1 MSSAAGRDLARP
13 ESRAESDV
21 WLADARLSSD
31 AASTP
36 QAWRGRVDPFVKLT
50 RVPRRPPW
58 IDVFIAG
65 ALLAWALTEAFLD
78 RGPGPLAGRVA
89 FAVAVTVVLAVR
101 RQAPV
106 LVVIVLSVATLAW
119 ALPARVA
126 ETGTNPFPS
135 FLLAAFSVAC
145 YARRT
150 IVAVAGALSL
160 FAVMLAALGSH
171 YYLGA
176 GAGPGDIAI
185 LSVFFGG
192 AWAAGWLVRQRAA
205 QARQALAESGD
216 LAHLAVTEE
225 RTRIARE
232 LHDVVAHSV
241 SIIAVQAGAA
251 EELLELDPE
260 QARTHIASVRHTAR
274 EALTEMRRLLDVL
287 RAEEPGYAPQPGLAR
302 LPDLLDEV
310 RAADVPVELIEQGE
324 RRRLPP
330 GVDLVAFRVVQESLT
345 NVRKHAPGAPT
356 RVLLRYGAKT
366 LELEVANAPAPLA
379 ARGNGAGRAGHGL
392 IGMRERVHLF
402 GGSIDAQPTGEGGF
416 RVHAVLP
423 LTEEPA

>member
-1 MSSAAGRDLARP
+1 
-13 ESRAESDV
+13 
-21 WLADARLSSD
+21 
-31 AASTP
+31 
-36 QAWRGRVDPFVKLT
+36 VDPFVKLT

-65 ALLAWALTEAFLD
+65 ALLAWALTEAVLD

-89 FAVAVTVVLAVR
+89 FAVAVTAVLAVR
-101 RQAPV
+101 RQAPG
-106 LVVIVLSVATLAW
+106 LVVIVLAVATLAW

-150 IVAVAGALSL
+150 IVAVAGGLSL
-160 FAVMLAALGSH
+160 FAVMLAALLSH
-171 YYLGA
+171 FYSGA

-192 AWAAGWLVRQRAA
+192 AWTAGWLVRQRAA
-205 QARQALAESGD
+205 QARRALAESGEV
-216 LAHLAVTEE
+216 ARSAVAGE

-251 EELLELDPE
+251 EELLELDPGL
-260 QARTHIASVRHTAR
+260 ARAHIASVRRTAR

-287 RAEEPGYAPQPGLAR
+287 RTGEPGYAPQPGLAR

-310 RAADVPVELIEQGE
+310 RAAGVPVELIEQGE
-324 RRRLPP
+324 RPRLPP
-330 GVDLVAFRVVQESLT
+330 GVDLVAFRVAQESLT
-345 NVRKHAPGAPT
+345 NVRKHAPGAPA
-356 RVLLRYGAKT
+356 RLVLRYGAKS
-366 LELEVANAPAPLA
+366 LQLEVANAPGVLA
-379 ARGNGAGRAGHGL
+379 ASGNGTGRGGHGL